1 MGQFYPAEDLI
12 MLKCDVCGSTAIQ
25 DEIVSE
31 VFHVN
36 GQYQLVE
43 NIPASVCT
51 QCGEKTFSRE
61 AAENIR
67 KLLNGTTHP
76 DHAIKLDVFSYA
88 MPSKLITT
96 NLPSVEIDRG
106 V

>member
-1 MGQFYPAEDLI
+1 M
-12 MLKCDVCGSTAIQ
+12 MLKCEICGSTAIQ
-25 DEIVSE
+25 DEIVNA

-36 GQYQLVE
+36 GRYQLVE
-43 NIPASVCT
+43 NIPASVCA
-51 QCGEKTFSRE
+51 QCDEKTFSRE

-67 KLLNGTTHP
+67 KLLNGPTHP
-76 DHAIKLDVFSYA
+76 DHAIKLDVFSYG
-88 MPSKLITT
+88 MPFKPVRT

>member
-1 MGQFYPAEDLI
+1 
-12 MLKCDVCGSTAIQ
+12 MLKCEVCGSTAIQ
-25 DEIVSE
+25 DETVSE

-36 GQYQLVE
+36 DQYQLVE
-43 NIPASVCT
+43 NIPASVCA

-67 KLLNGTTHP
+67 KLLNGPTHP
-76 DHAIKLDVFSYA
+76 DHAIKLDVFSYGV
-88 MPSKLITT
+88 PSKITRA
-96 NLPSVEIDRG
+96 NLPVVEIDRA

>member
-1 MGQFYPAEDLI
+1 
-12 MLKCDVCGSTAIQ
+12 MLKCEVCGSTSIQ

-36 GQYQLVE
+36 DQYQLVE
-43 NIPASVCT
+43 NIPASVCA

-61 AAENIR
+61 TAENIR
-67 KLLNGTTHP
+67 KLLNGPTHS
-76 DHAIKLDVFSYA
+76 DHAIKLDVFSYT
-88 MPSKLITT
+88 MPSKPVRA
-96 NLPSVEIDRG
+96 NLPSAEIDRG

>member
-1 MGQFYPAEDLI
+1 
-12 MLKCDVCGSTAIQ
+12 MLNCEVCGSTAIQ

-36 GQYQLVE
+36 RQYQLVE

-67 KLLNGTTHP
+67 KLLNGPTYP

-88 MPSKLITT
+88 MSPKPVRTS
-96 NLPSVEIDRG
+96 LPSVEIDRG